1 MGRLIVRKDERAWE
15 AVAAIAEAAGYSH
28 IRMDSVSVVRSNSSA
43 RAYARIWGVGRV
55 LQVGLG
61 IGPAYVIEL
70 VEPNFSTLPCW
81 EKIRIIVHELA
92 HIPTTFSGY
101 VMAHT
106 PVFRARLRKGIAR
119 VSRRRDELKRSVCHL
134 L

>member
-1 MGRLIVRKDERAWE
+1 MGGLTARRDSRAWE
-15 AVAAIAEAAGYSH
+15 AVASIAEAAGYSH

-43 RAYARIWGVGRV
+43 RAYARIWGVGRI

-70 VEPNFSTLPCW
+70 VEPNFSNLQCW
-81 EKIRIIVHELA
+81 EKVRVIVHELA

-101 VMAHT
+101 VTAHT
-106 PVFRARLRKGIAR
+106 PFFKARLRSGMAR
-119 VSRRRDELKRSVCHL
+119 VSRRRGEIMKNVCHL

>member
-1 MGRLIVRKDERAWE
+1 MGKLVVRKDERAWA

-28 IRMDSVSVVRSNSSA
+28 IRMESVSVVRSNSSA

-70 VEPNFSTLPCW
+70 VEPNFSVLSCW

-106 PVFRARLRKGIAR
+106 PVFRARLRKGMAR
-119 VSRRRDELKRSVCHL
+119 VSRRRDELKRRVCHL

>member
-1 MGRLIVRKDERAWE
+1 MGKLVVRKDERAWV

-70 VEPNFSTLPCW
+70 VEPNFSGLPCW
-81 EKIRIIVHELA
+81 EKIRVIVHELA

-106 PVFRARLRKGIAR
+106 PVFKVRLRKGMAR
-119 VSRRRDELKRSVCHL
+119 VTRRRDELRRRVCHL